1 MSGSPKGSTQKA
13 NGPSSIFRLSE
24 QLTASPH
31 GIPLMLL
38 DRCSGVYVW
47 RAAGFLTKW
56 TMSGN
61 VYALSGRK
69 SIKTELPRIVVPTV
83 DVSKA
88 EGASMQLSLKS
99 VSTSPSK
106 ILSLSS
112 FFFDAYRGSPRYPT
126 WGSCAG
132 WGSRSS
138 SRWPGLGQLLRSK
151 RNRQFGVLGLAA
163 AGYAPWVKARQD
175 QTDAS
180 VIRSSAVRY

>member
-1 MSGSPKGSTQKA
+1 MSGSPKGPTQKA
-13 NGPSSIFRLSE
+13 NGRSSTFRLSE

-69 SIKTELPRIVVPTV
+69 SKKTELPRIVVPTV

-106 ILSLSS
+106 ILSLFS
-112 FFFDAYRGSPRYPT
+112 FCFDAYRGSPRYPT

-132 WGSRSS
+132 WDRAPRRGGPAWDNFCAARGIANLAF
-138 SRWPGLGQLLRSK
+138 WGWLPPATHPGSK
-151 RNRQFGVLGLAA
+151 R
-163 AGYAPWVKARQD
+163 AR
-175 QTDAS
+175 
-180 VIRSSAVRY
+180 IRRTPA